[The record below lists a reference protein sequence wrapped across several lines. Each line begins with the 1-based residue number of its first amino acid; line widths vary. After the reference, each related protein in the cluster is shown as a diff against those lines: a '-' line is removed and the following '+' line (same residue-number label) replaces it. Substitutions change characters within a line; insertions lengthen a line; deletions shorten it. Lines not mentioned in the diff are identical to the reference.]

1 MAARRAAGKA
11 AKEGLDVADSA
22 LKSFLSRAKDAIK
35 AGAKKT
41 VVAPIVASVK
51 AGTAT
56 VKAADKKLIDIV
68 TRQNRRASGQAYK
81 PGKIGP
87 DGKKLGD
94 TFQGPAD
101 IATRRNIAR
110 GGVYG
115 GAATGVAVAG
125 DAVKKPTK
133 KEQAAEARKAS
144 QERSDGQVDG
154 LTAALKKKEA
164 EKKKRARLARNRK
177 MQAAVNATNPGAPK
191 KGKGKGKGKLFPKV
205 RPFGGVIA
213 RALLGDD
220 EKFGGERGM
229 IDFIRTKKKNKGGM
243 MKKPVKKNMG
253 GMMKKKEA
261 PSRPTGYMNGG
272 MATKTSARGNKPKG
286 CGAATGGY
294 GKAML

>member
-1 MAARRAAGKA
+1 MVAKRAAGKA
-11 AKEGLDVADSA
+11 AKESLDVVDDVT
-22 LKSFLSRAKDAIK
+22 KGFLERAKKAIK
-35 AGAKKT
+35 NGAKKT
-41 VVAPIVASVK
+41 VVEPIVAAVK

-56 VKAADKKLIDIV
+56 VKAADKKLIDVV
-68 TRQNRRASGQAYK
+68 TRQQRTGRGQAVRR
-81 PGKIGP
+81 GRTGP

-94 TFQGPAD
+94 KYQGPAD
-101 IATRRNIAR
+101 IATKRGVAR
-110 GGVYG
+110 AGVYG

-125 DAVKKPTK
+125 DKVKKPTK
-133 KEQAAEARKAS
+133 REQAAEARKAS

-229 IDFIRTKKKNKGGM
+229 IDFIRTKKK
-243 MKKPVKKNMG
+243 KKPVKKNMG
-253 GMMKKKEA
+253 GMMKKEA

-272 MATKTSARGNKPKG
+272 MTTKTSARGKPRG

-294 GKAML
+294 GRAMR

>member
-1 MAARRAAGKA
+1 MAARKAAGKA
-11 AKEGLDVADSA
+11 AKEALDVVDDVT
-22 LKSFLSRAKDAIK
+22 KGFLERAKDAIK
-35 AGAKKT
+35 SGVDKG
-41 VVAPIVASVK
+41 VVAPIVNAVK
-51 AGTAT
+51 AGKKT
-56 VKAADKKLIDIV
+56 VEAADKKLIDIV

-115 GAATGVAVAG
+115 GAATSVAIAG
-125 DAVKKPTK
+125 DKVKKPTK
-133 KEQAAEARKAS
+133 REQAAEARIAA
-144 QERSDGQVDG
+144 QETSDDQIDG

-164 EKKKRARLARNRK
+164 KKARLAKNK
-177 MQAAVNATNPGAPK
+177 ADLAKVNATNPKPPK
-191 KGKGKGKGKLFPKV
+191 KEKGKLFPKF

-229 IDFIRTKKKNKGGM
+229 IDFIRTKKK
-243 MKKPVKKNMG
+243 KPVKKNMG
-253 GMMKKKEA
+253 GMANKASANKA
-261 PSRPTGYMNGG
+261 S
-272 MATKTSARGNKPKG
+272 ATKTSARGKPKG
-286 CGAATGGY
+286 VGAATRGY
-294 GKAML
+294 GKAMR